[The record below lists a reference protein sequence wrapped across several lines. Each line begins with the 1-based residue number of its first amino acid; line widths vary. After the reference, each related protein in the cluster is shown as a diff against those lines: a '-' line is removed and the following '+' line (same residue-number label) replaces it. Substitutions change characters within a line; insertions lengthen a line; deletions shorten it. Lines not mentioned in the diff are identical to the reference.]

1 VPQSRPSLTGVLETV
16 LYFSD
21 EVQTRHFY
29 SDILGLRLVGHEPG
43 RSLFYRAGS
52 SVFLLFRADET
63 LKGNTL
69 PPHGAS
75 GPIHTCFVVPSEEYE
90 SWKTYLAQNG
100 VPVIRETR
108 WPLGLS
114 FYFHDPDDNLL
125 EIANNDI
132 WPS

>member
-1 VPQSRPSLTGVLETV
+1 MSLPRPGMTGVLETV

-21 EVQTRHFY
+21 EEKTRNFY
-29 SDILGLRLVGHEPG
+29 SEVLGLRLVGREPG

-52 SVFLLFRADET
+52 SVFLLFQAAET

-69 PPHGAS
+69 PPHGARGS
-75 GPIHTCFVVPSEEYE
+75 IHTCFVVPCDEYE
-90 SWKTYLAQNG
+90 SWKSYLAERG
-100 VPVIRETR
+100 VPVIREIR

-125 EIANNDI
+125 EIADADI
-132 WPS
+132 WPT